1 MDYITASDL
10 AAIWRIPLAEVY
22 RRANRG
28 RWRRTKTRPVGYLME
43 DVRRATAQRA

>member
-10 AAIWRIPLAEVY
+10 ARLWRVPLAEIY

-28 RWRRTKTRPVGYLME
+28 RWRKTKTRPVGYLLA
-43 DVRRATAQRA
+43 DITKPSK